1 MDQVRVGLQ
10 IHSLREDFAEK
21 PAETLARIAAMG
33 YEGVEFTLGSIRRDP
48 AYFRELLTANGLACF
63 GCLTGWQD
71 VQPESIAETIACNR
85 ALGSPFVV
93 IGSVP
98 VKLVSTPGEVDDVLA
113 RMALAQRTIQAEGFA
128 TGYHNHDSDFFH
140 VVGGKTF
147 FEQVFDRTSDDF
159 VMLLDTGNALAAGFE
174 SIPLF
179 EKYPHRS
186 PFLHIKGYSQA
197 KGYLAYIGEDD
208 FDWPAVIRCA
218 IATGGARTF
227 SVEFGARGDYDPYE
241 RAQTSLNRV
250 RTYLEAAQ

>member
-1 MDQVRVGLQ
+1 MDTVRVGLQ

-21 PAETLARIAAMG
+21 PAETLARIAEMG
-33 YEGVEFTLGSIRRDP
+33 YEGVEFTLGSIRSDP
-48 AYFRELLTANGLACF
+48 ARFRELLAANGLACF

-85 ALGSPFVV
+85 ALGSPFIV

-98 VKLVSTPGEVDDVLA
+98 TKLVSTPAEVGQVI
-113 RMALAQRTIQAEGFA
+113 AQMGVVQRAIQAEGFA
-128 TGYHNHDSDFFH
+128 TGYHNHDSDFTH

-147 FEQVFDRTSDDF
+147 FEQVFDATDEDF

-174 SIPLF
+174 SIPLL
-179 EKYPHRS
+179 EKYPRRS
-186 PFLHIKGYSQA
+186 PFLHIKGFSQE
-197 KGYLAYIGEDD
+197 KRYLAYIGEDD

-218 IATGGARTF
+218 IAVGGARTF
-227 SVEFGARGDYDPYE
+227 SIEFGARGDYDPYE

-250 RTYLEAAQ
+250 RAYLEAVQ

>member
-1 MDQVRVGLQ
+1 MNKVRVGLQ
-10 IHSLREDFAEK
+10 IHSLREDFAEN
-21 PAETLARIAAMG
+21 PADTLARIADMG
-33 YEGVEFTLGSIRRDP
+33 YEGVEFTLGSVKRDP
-48 AYFRELLTANGLACF
+48 GHVRELLAENGLACF

-71 VQPESIAETIACNR
+71 VQEDAIAQTIACNR
-85 ALGSPFVV
+85 ALGSPFIV

-98 VKLVSTPGEVDDVLA
+98 TKLVSTPEEVDDVLA

-147 FEQVFDRTSDDF
+147 FEQVFDRTSEDF

-174 SIPLF
+174 SIPLL

-186 PFLHIKGYSQA
+186 PFLHIKGYSEE
-197 KGYLAYIGEDD
+197 KGYQAYIGEDD

-218 IATGGARTF
+218 IAVGGARTF
-227 SVEFGARGDYDPYE
+227 SVEFGARGDYDPRE
-241 RAQTSLNRV
+241 RAQTSLDRV